1 MTDNN
6 GATNAGQALGYTS
19 ANLTYKQMTPV
30 NLVDPRTGAQ
40 ENPTDT
46 PSNAPDPAT
55 QNKDPKGDETWE
67 KRYADLR
74 SYTDKRLDALV
85 EQNKTL
91 LEKLAEKDREI
102 TQVKS
107 AKRELPAS
115 EDELKEFSES
125 YPVWDRI
132 IEAKAMK
139 LSQGEVD
146 ALRAEV
152 EALRTQ
158 LKEEKTEKAKAK
170 LKDLHPDWEKL
181 EKDPV
186 FNSWFAEQPEGVKN
200 LIRSSDIYE
209 IARGLDLFKKE
220 IGIKTKRERDLE
232 ASLAVKADAGVVP
245 EENKPKIWTTSEI
258 KKLSPREYEK
268 LADEINKA
276 MREGR
281 IRQS

>member
-1 MTDNN
+1 MTENN
-6 GATNAGQALGYTS
+6 GATNQGESLGYAAVPS
-19 ANLTYKQMTPV
+19 RHYFTPV
-30 NLVDPRTGAQ
+30 NLVDPRTGKQ
-40 ENPTDT
+40 ETPTDT
-46 PSNAPDPAT
+46 PSAAPDPAT
-55 QNKDPKGDETWE
+55 QNKDPKGEETWE
-67 KRYADLR
+67 KRHADYR
-74 SYTDKRLDALV
+74 SWTDKRIDALV

-91 LEKLAEKDREI
+91 LENLAAKDREI
-102 TQVKS
+102 HQVKS

-125 YPVWDRI
+125 YPVWDRV

-146 ALRAEV
+146 ALRSEV
-152 EALRTQ
+152 EALRNQ
-158 LKEEKTEKAKAK
+158 LKDEKTEKAKAK

-220 IGIKTKRERDLE
+220 AGFKSKKERDLE
-232 ASLAVKADAGVVP
+232 ASLAVKTEATVVP

-258 KKLSPREYEK
+258 KKMPTREYEK
-268 LADEINKA
+268 YQEEINKA
-276 MREGR
+276 RLEGR
-281 IRQS
+281 IRHG